1 MTPLFTWPAKQAAR
15 HSKVNF
21 EQYAVLGHE
30 LPSEER
36 PANSVNSPI
45 FLNTN
50 TPWSAFICGSQ
61 GSGKSY
67 TMSYMLE
74 NCLLA
79 SSAIGRCPKPLA
91 GMLFHYDAH
100 STGAVCEAAYL
111 ATQMLVRVL
120 VSPSNFYKLKAL
132 YENLPGLQGKIKVVP
147 LLLKELQLNTQRM
160 LRLMTFSD
168 KDGAV
173 PLYMEVII

>member
-1 MTPLFTWPAKQAAR
+1 MAFSSDAFPAPRRKEPSTKPKIPHKAHDTSDDAELARYVSSLRLNDTQSRAAATIWPEEIKMTPLFAWPAKQAAR
-15 HSKVNF
+15 LSKVNF

-45 FLNTN
+45 FFNTN
-50 TPWSAFICGSQ
+50 TPWSTFICGSQ

-79 SSAIGRCPKPLA
+79 SSAIGHCPKPLA
-91 GMLFHYDAH
+91 GMLFHYDAY

-111 ATQMLVRVL
+111 A
-120 VSPSNFYKLKAL
+120 
-132 YENLPGLQGKIKVVP
+132 I
-147 LLLKELQLNTQRM
+147 
-160 LRLMTFSD
+160 
-168 KDGAV
+168 
-173 PLYMEVII
+173 